1 MNGLINVIQIIMNS
15 NNVHVQLIEDLF
27 KQYQKKNILVALQ
40 NKTNTN
46 QSPALINC
54 RYTRK

>member
-15 NNVHVQLIEDLF
+15 NNVHVQLIENLF
-27 KQYQKKNILVALQ
+27 KQCQKKNILVALQ

-46 QSPALINC
+46 QSPALINR
-54 RYTRK
+54 RYTRE